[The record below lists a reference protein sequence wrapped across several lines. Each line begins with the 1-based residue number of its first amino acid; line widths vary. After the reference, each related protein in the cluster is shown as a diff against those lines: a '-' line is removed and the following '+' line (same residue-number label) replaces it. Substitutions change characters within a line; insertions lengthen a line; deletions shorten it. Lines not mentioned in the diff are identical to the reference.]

1 MQDLFQ
7 PQQLAPIVLIIF
19 HIGPYIIDYSR
30 DQSIISKNI
39 WRCFIEFKPEISP
52 KYASQIQNKQ
62 NCDSSSLI

>member
-39 WRCFIEFKPEISP
+39 
-52 KYASQIQNKQ
+52 
-62 NCDSSSLI
+62 